1 MRSAAKAGFMEK
13 LASIKAAADSAATPG
28 MRQKVPTFG
37 FGRARSATPNAE
49 RHTGVQAWCK
59 CTADVQ
65 GSTCGCC

>member
-1 MRSAAKAGFMEK
+1 MEK

-49 RHTGVQAWCK
+49 RHTGFANPHAALAVAHV
-59 CTADVQ
+59 AA
-65 GSTCGCC
+65 